1 LKPKKPTTFL
11 IFAGSRESTRLNNP
25 YPNAV
30 PDNTSSSTGP
40 LGGFVIVPGA
50 ATEVE
55 GVNHLLKKPDLGAV
69 VGLDCITEECRLPSE
84 PLRDGRGV
92 VAGVA

>member
-1 LKPKKPTTFL
+1 MKR
-11 IFAGSRESTRLNNP
+11 I
-25 YPNAV
+25 PNAV
-30 PDNTSSSTGP
+30 PDNTNSSTGP

-50 ATEVE
+50 ATEVD

-69 VGLDCITEECRLPSE
+69 IGLVCVTRLPSE